1 MPSAQL
7 EGCTAHCTMP
17 SLKRGTTQCL
27 CSKEALLHNA
37 SARKRHSLKQRNAIA
52 TLLFRS
58 KVYHLHHRMLCWF
71 KRLLIIMSFRKL
83 YCSISR
89 RVTGINNIQQS
100 TLIGKK
106 TFSTHCSSSHIDE
119 ERGSLLWQFYRLMFR
134 LWWICHTPGFC
145 IFLPEQDLPVLANTD
160 CTLHVVLRFV
170 VCCGLVHS

>member
-1 MPSAQL
+1 MQKAWTEFCHIISD
-7 EGCTAHCTMP
+7 T
-17 SLKRGTTQCL
+17 SLRHK
-27 CSKEALLHNA
+27 KEEE
-37 SARKRHSLKQRNAIA
+37 Q
-52 TLLFRS
+52 
-58 KVYHLHHRMLCWF
+58 RML
-71 KRLLIIMSFRKL
+71 ISFRKL